1 VAGEI
6 AADLRLNSALFGIKL
21 PRPGRQPVDSL
32 GLGVNHF
39 SEDGDLTQSDPTDEA
54 LATIASILEHPQSNR
69 VHDTPTTGSPSIAPS
84 EADGYTKIGP
94 GPMASIR
101 FKWSVRRG
109 EHDEYF
115 VDETIG
121 ESSTPMAIGGPMSAE
136 AAMRLVDERESD
148 AHGRFEQIRRE
159 MMSRRAAAPDKHEG

>member
-1 VAGEI
+1 
-6 AADLRLNSALFGIKL
+6 
-21 PRPGRQPVDSL
+21 
-32 GLGVNHF
+32 
-39 SEDGDLTQSDPTDEA
+39 LTQSDPTDEA
-54 LATIASILEHPQSNR
+54 LATIASILDHPQSHR

-115 VDETIG
+115 VDEFIG
-121 ESSTPMAIGGPMSAE
+121 ESLAPMAIGGPMSAE
-136 AAMRLVDERESD
+136 AAVKLVDQRESD
-148 AHGRFEQIRRE
+148 AHSRFEQIRRE
-159 MMSRRAAAPDKHEG
+159 MISSRPRAGRNEG

>member
-1 VAGEI
+1 
-6 AADLRLNSALFGIKL
+6 
-21 PRPGRQPVDSL
+21 
-32 GLGVNHF
+32 
-39 SEDGDLTQSDPTDEA
+39 LTQSDPTDEA
-54 LATIASILEHPQSNR
+54 LATIASILEHPQNHR
-69 VHDTPTTGSPSIAPS
+69 IHDTPTTGSPSIAPT
-84 EADGYTKIGP
+84 EAEGYAKIGP

-148 AHGRFEQIRRE
+148 AHHRFEQIRRE
-159 MMSRRAAAPDKHEG
+159 MISHSAGASQKNEG